1 MDKIILIGGSPTA
14 GKSYTAKKLA
24 EWLKLPWISTDA
36 IRSQMRKLVRE
47 EDYPALFELA
57 GATPEMSVEF
67 LTSRTTEEVVKQQTG
82 ESEDVW
88 KGVKAL
94 IETDDIDSF
103 IIEGIA
109 ILPHLVSDLIKTNK
123 KIKAVFLVD
132 EDEERVRKIIFTRGL
147 WSEASTYPD
156 SVKEKEVEWV
166 FAFNDHIKNEAKK
179 YNLPVVS
186 IGNRED
192 YFEEVKSI
200 IEN

>member
-1 MDKIILIGGSPTA
+1 MDRIILIGGSPTA

-24 EWLKLPWISTDA
+24 EWLKLSWISTDA

-57 GATPEMSVEF
+57 GATPDMSVEF
-67 LTSRTTEEVVKQQTG
+67 LTSRTAEEVVKQQTG

-88 KGVKAL
+88 KGVNAL

-132 EDEERVRKIIFTRGL
+132 EDEERVRKTIFTRGL
-147 WSEASTYPD
+147 
-156 SVKEKEVEWV
+156 
-166 FAFNDHIKNEAKK
+166 
-179 YNLPVVS
+179 
-186 IGNRED
+186 
-192 YFEEVKSI
+192 
-200 IEN
+200 